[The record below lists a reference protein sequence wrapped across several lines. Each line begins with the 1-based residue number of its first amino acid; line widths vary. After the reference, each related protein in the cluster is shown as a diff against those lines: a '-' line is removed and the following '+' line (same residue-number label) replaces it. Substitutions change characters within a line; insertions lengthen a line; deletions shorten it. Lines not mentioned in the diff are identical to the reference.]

1 MSSLSISNNSL
12 FSAVRSSASEA
23 IGSSS
28 SSTSASSSSSG
39 ALASLS
45 NNYNTFLSL
54 LTTQLQHQDPSN
66 PMNTDSFTTELA
78 QFSGVEQQVSTNKNL
93 MTLINTVQEQEMTS
107 GTALIG
113 KTVSAATSQLP
124 LQGGKA
130 DVSFNADQAGTVGI
144 VVTDSTGNAVKSSVI
159 DAQKGDNNWSW
170 DGSMDSGG
178 TAQDGLYNIGIVEQD
193 ASGNKKLSPVLHGV
207 VSGIGNTLNGLA
219 VKIGEASIGIGDIQT
234 I

>member
-12 FSAVRSSASEA
+12 FSAARSSASEA

-93 MTLINTVQEQEMTS
+93 MTLINTVQEQEMTN

-113 KTVSAATSQLP
+113 K
-124 LQGGKA
+124 
-130 DVSFNADQAGTVGI
+130 
-144 VVTDSTGNAVKSSVI
+144 VI
-159 DAQKGDNNWSW
+159 
-170 DGSMDSGG
+170 
-178 TAQDGLYNIGIVEQD
+178 
-193 ASGNKKLSPVLHGV
+193 PP
-207 VSGIGNTLNGLA
+207 
-219 VKIGEASIGIGDIQT
+219 
-234 I
+234 